1 MRNKVLSIIIPV
13 YNVENYI
20 RPCMLSILNQG
31 LEENDYEIILINDG
45 TLDNSFSKID
55 NLIKSHNNIKIIE
68 QSNKGLSAA
77 RNIGLARAVGD
88 YILFIDSDDILIE
101 NSLKRLLDIVIES
114 KADMVV
120 ADYIVQTEESSIHNP
135 HINYPDTIKRIVKS
149 GPELLLDN
157 LKIRD
162 YYVWRTVYKRLFLKN
177 NKIFFI
183 EGITFEDSPFT
194 FECYLKARKCVR
206 IEYYFYIY
214 RRRHSTLSSTINK
227 KSVFDLNI
235 VIERLWNLS
244 HQEGI
249 NPQVRERLFEH
260 IFAIFSLNLWY
271 ISKHNNILMKRKEI
285 VNDLKIRVP
294 NLVFYHGLKQHLVSF
309 FFKTMPCAYLKIRSF
324 I

>member
-1 MRNKVLSIIIPV
+1 
-13 YNVENYI
+13 
-20 RPCMLSILNQG
+20 MLNILYQG
-31 LEENDYEIILINDG
+31 LEEDDYEIILINDG

-55 NLIKSHNNIKIIE
+55 DLIKSHNNIKIIE

-88 YILFIDSDDILIE
+88 YILFIDSDDLLIE

-114 KADMVV
+114 KVDMVV
-120 ADYIVQTEESSIHNP
+120 ADYIIQTEESSIHNP
-135 HINYPDTIKRIVKS
+135 HINHPDTIKRIVKS

-162 YYVWRTVYKRLFLKN
+162 YYVWRTIYKRRFLID

-194 FECYLKARKCVR
+194 LECFLKARKCVR

-214 RRRHSTLSSTINK
+214 RRRHGTLSSTIDK
-227 KSVFDLNI
+227 KSVLDLNI
-235 VIERLWNLS
+235 VVERLWNLS
-244 HQEGI
+244 HQKGI
-249 NPQVRERLFEH
+249 NPQIQERLCNH
-260 IFAIFSLNLWY
+260 IYAIFSLNMWY
-271 ISKHNNILMKRKEI
+271 IHKNKDILTKRKEI
-285 VNDLKIRVP
+285 VNDLKARVP
-294 NLVFYHGLKQHLVSF
+294 DLCFNHGLKQHLVSF